1 MWILSPLLSGT
12 VCKICNYL
20 CWADSERV
28 LLLNAILGDKV
39 IKLFENVC
47 TWSDTRASQQRLIV
61 PPETPVHSNVELRCL
76 KYVWRI
82 FGNKRVRGKINLC
95 SNLWKNSFCFDPSK
109 QHTAFYLCTDPQER
123 LRGEWSRRSDW
134 YEPPALLL
142 QGWSAGH
149 RLVFSDSSCFNRAG
163 L

>member
-39 IKLFENVC
+39 IKQVTVWECLYLERYKSKSAETHC
-47 TWSDTRASQQRLIV
+47 SA
-61 PPETPVHSNVELRCL
+61 ETPVHSNVALRCL

-82 FGNKRVRGKINLC
+82 FGNKRVEAKLICALTCEKTPFVSILLSNTLLFIFAQILKRGCGVNDRDGL
-95 SNLWKNSFCFDPSK
+95 
-109 QHTAFYLCTDPQER
+109 TDM
-123 LRGEWSRRSDW
+123 S
-134 YEPPALLL
+134 LLHYCCKAGA
-142 QGWSAGH
+142 QGIG
-149 RLVFSDSSCFNRAG
+149 
-163 L
+163 